1 MALQFGIYAANYPLT
16 EEDLDNAHL
25 PAVLQPFRHK
35 IFGLAIDTERLV
47 KIREERMAGSRYAS
61 MAQCQNEQR
70 AIARIYA
77 NENIPSLNV
86 TQLSVEE
93 IATRVLQMAGLNRRI
108 G

>member
-1 MALQFGIYAANYPLT
+1 
-16 EEDLDNAHL
+16 
-25 PAVLQPFRHK
+25 
-35 IFGLAIDTERLV
+35 
-47 KIREERMAGSRYAS
+47 MAGSRYAS